1 MAAGAMLGWTPPQI
15 YGATL
20 PELLIFLSAG
30 KTASGGSKQ
39 SPSAMTRARLME
51 LHERYSA

>member
-30 KTASGGSKQ
+30 KKASDGKQ
-39 SPSAMTRARLME
+39 PAPAMTRDRLIE
-51 LHERYSA
+51 LAEKYQ